1 MARLH
6 RVTAPLDRLRANADE
21 LPPARPELAGY
32 LDKVRE
38 RAYTVTDEDIAKLKA
53 AGVSEDEIF
62 EQTVGVAI
70 REGFRRLDAAQK
82 VIG

>member
-1 MARLH
+1 L
-6 RVTAPLDRLRANADE
+6 RVVTEQLDRLRANADG
-21 LPPARPELAGY
+21 LPPARPELAPY

-38 RAYTVTDEDIAKLKA
+38 RAYTITDEDVEQLKA
-53 AGVSEDEIF
+53 AGLSEDEIF

-70 REGFRRLDAAQK
+70 REGFRRLDAAGR

>member
-1 MARLH
+1 L
-6 RVTAPLDRLRANADE
+6 RVVTEHLDRLRANADG
-21 LPPARPELAGY
+21 LPPAGPELAAY

-38 RAYTVTDEDIAKLKA
+38 CAYTITDEDVEQLKA
-53 AGVSEDEIF
+53 AGLSEDEIF

-70 REGFRRLDAAQK
+70 REGFRRLDAARA

>member
-1 MARLH
+1 MH
-6 RVTAPLDRLRANADE
+6 VVSEQLDRLRANADG
-21 LPPARPELAGY
+21 LPPARPELADY
-32 LDKVRE
+32 LEKVRV
-38 RAYTVTDEDIAKLKA
+38 RAYTLTDEDVARLKA

>member
-1 MARLH
+1 M
-6 RVTAPLDRLRANADE
+6 TEPLDRLRANAAG
-21 LPPARPELAGY
+21 LPPAPPELAAY
-32 LDKVRE
+32 LEKVRE
-38 RAYTVTDEDIAKLKA
+38 RAYAITDAEVEQLKA

-70 REGFRRLDAAQK
+70 REGFRRLDAARA

>member
-1 MARLH
+1 MH
-6 RVTAPLDRLRANADE
+6 VVSEQLDRLRANADG
-21 LPPARPELAGY
+21 LPPARPELADY
-32 LDKVRE
+32 LEKVGV
-38 RAYTVTDEDIAKLKA
+38 RAYTLTDEDVERLKA

-70 REGFRRLDAAQK
+70 REGFRRLDAAEK

>member
-1 MARLH
+1 M
-6 RVTAPLDRLRANADE
+6 TEPLDQLRANAAG
-21 LPPARPELAGY
+21 LPKACPELAAY
-32 LDKVRE
+32 LEKVRE
-38 RAYTVTDEDIAKLKA
+38 RAYTITDAEVDQLKA

-70 REGFRRLDAAQK
+70 REGFRRLDAASA

>member
-1 MARLH
+1 LH
-6 RVTAPLDRLRANADE
+6 VVTEPLDRLRANADG
-21 LPPARPELAGY
+21 LRPARPELAAY

-38 RAYTVTDEDIAKLKA
+38 CAYRVTDEDIERLKA

-70 REGFRRLDAAQK
+70 REGFRRLEAAQA